1 MLTIADMG
9 EEACATC
16 AFFFLVGGNAALDI
30 NVINQ
35 LQETFNQ
42 TIYNTKT
49 ASAGTQGLSFFAP
62 LWPSLW
68 LAGMTEWFIN

>member
-49 ASAGTQGLSFFAP
+49 ASAGTQRHRDFLSLPPCGPVFG
-62 LWPSLW
+62 W
-68 LAGMTEWFIN
+68 LG